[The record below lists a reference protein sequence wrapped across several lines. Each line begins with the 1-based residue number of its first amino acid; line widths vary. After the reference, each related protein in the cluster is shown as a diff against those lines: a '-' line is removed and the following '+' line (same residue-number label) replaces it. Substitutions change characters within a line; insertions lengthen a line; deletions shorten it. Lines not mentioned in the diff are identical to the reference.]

1 MTAVPETSSSFV
13 DLTPFVPRVVVD
25 WLRVDPEARHRR
37 LEGTLAF
44 VDISGFTALNERLA
58 QKGKL
63 GAEEVTEVMNRTFE
77 RLLDVAY
84 AFGGGLLKFG
94 GDALLL
100 FFTGEDHAAR
110 ACDAAYGMRTALH
123 ELGQPQ
129 TSVGPVELKMH
140 VGIHADT
147 YDFFLVGESHR
158 ELLLTGPG
166 VTRTV
171 AMESG
176 AEAGEILVSEETA
189 ATLPDEILGEAKE
202 GGRLL
207 KLATGASG
215 GIEPLPPLEGI
226 DLAAC
231 VPGADPP
238 RGRGRPRRVGA
249 PAGVG
254 RVRPLRRRRRPARR
268 GRRRTAWPRCSTS
281 WSPAR
286 SGWPTSTASPS
297 SRPTSTPTAAR

>member
-25 WLRVDPEARHRR
+25 WLRADPEARHRR

-110 ACDAAYGMRTALH
+110 ACDAAYGMRTALE
-123 ELGQPQ
+123 ELGEPQ
-129 TSVGPVELKMH
+129 TSVGPVTLKMH

-147 YDFFLVGESHR
+147 FDFFLVGESHR
-158 ELLLTGPG
+158 ELLADRAPG
-166 VTRTV
+166 
-171 AMESG
+171 
-176 AEAGEILVSEETA
+176 
-189 ATLPDEILGEAKE
+189 
-202 GGRLL
+202 
-207 KLATGASG
+207 
-215 GIEPLPPLEGI
+215 
-226 DLAAC
+226 
-231 VPGADPP
+231 
-238 RGRGRPRRVGA
+238 
-249 PAGVG
+249 
-254 RVRPLRRRRRPARR
+254 
-268 GRRRTAWPRCSTS
+268 
-281 WSPAR
+281 
-286 SGWPTSTASPS
+286 
-297 SRPTSTPTAAR
+297 